1 MHHRLLARR
10 EPLGSRHNVLGKLQ
24 NMNANR
30 REVLLTAAAAG
41 IAATS
46 PALALAAA
54 GPVADPKLAAL
65 LDAFVD
71 EMLRAS
77 PENATGLGLD
87 TGKYAG
93 ARTKL
98 DDRSSAARRKQVAD
112 FAGRAKRLAAL
123 PRAGLNSHDLTLYDT
138 VLYAMQAGAEGGK
151 FSYGGDFATPYVVSQ
166 QGGVAANGA
175 EFLNAQHQ
183 INAKADA
190 DSYLARLALVG
201 DALDQETARIKQD
214 AGAGVILPDFIL
226 TKVLAQFS
234 DFRKTPAAQTGFVK
248 SVTERAKAKGIEGD
262 YAAQATSIVEQ
273 KVFPALDRQIAALTA
288 LQAKAK
294 HEAGA
299 WTLPDGAA
307 YYAWGLK
314 MGTTTKMTPAE
325 IHQTGLDQGAALD
338 AQMDQL
344 LKSQGFTQG
353 TVGERMSALTK
364 DPRFLYPNTDA
375 GRAELIAYLNGAI
388 AGIRPHMTELSK
400 LGLKAAVQVKRV
412 PPDIEAGAGLGYMN
426 FASLDGTRP
435 AIYYVNLADT
445 GNWPRYT
452 LTSLTMHEAIPGH
465 AWQGAYLAE
474 RQNDIHRISSLIGF
488 NAFTEGWA
496 LYAEQLADEVG
507 MYQGDPLGQLG
518 YFQAQRFRAARLVVD
533 SGIHDKRWS
542 REKAIEWMV
551 GATGRSTGAIT
562 SEVDRY
568 FVTPGQACGY
578 KVGHTEIVRLREKAK
593 TALGSKFDIRD
604 YNDTVVATGG
614 TPLTVLESVIDRYI
628 AGVNKA

>member
-1 MHHRLLARR
+1 
-10 EPLGSRHNVLGKLQ
+10 
-24 NMNANR
+24 MNANR
-30 REVLLTAAAAG
+30 RQMLLTAAAAG
-41 IAATS
+41 LAAST

-77 PENATGLGLD
+77 PETATGLGLD
-87 TGKYAG
+87 TGEYAG

-98 DDRSSAARRKQVAD
+98 DDRSAAARRKQVAD
-112 FAGRAKRLAAL
+112 FADRAKRLAAL
-123 PRAGLNSHDLTLYDT
+123 PRAGLNSHDLTLHDT
-138 VLYAMQAGAEGGK
+138 VLYAMQAGAEGSK
-151 FSYGGDFATPYVVSQ
+151 FSYGGDYATPYVVSQ

-190 DSYLARLALVG
+190 DSYLARLALMG
-201 DALDQETARIKQD
+201 DALDQETARIKED
-214 AGAGVILPDFIL
+214 AAAGVILPDFIL
-226 TKVLAQFS
+226 AKVLGQFS

-248 SVTERAKAKGIEGD
+248 SVTERAKAKGIDGD
-262 YAAQATSIVEQ
+262 YAGQATALVEQ
-273 KVFPALDRQIAALTA
+273 KVFPALDRQIAALKA
-288 LQAKAK
+288 LQPKAK
-294 HEAGA
+294 HDGGA

-325 IHQTGLDQGAALD
+325 IHQMGLDQGAALD
-338 AQMDQL
+338 AQMDHL
-344 LKSQGFTQG
+344 LKSQGYTQG
-353 TVGERMSALTK
+353 SVGQRMSALTK

-375 GRAELIAYLNGAI
+375 GRAELITYLNGAI
-388 AGIRPHMTELSK
+388 ATIRPHMNELSK
-400 LGLKAAVQVKRV
+400 LGLKAEVQVKRV

-474 RQNDIHRISSLIGF
+474 RQNQIHRISSLIGF

-507 MYQGDPLGQLG
+507 MYKGDPLGQLG

-604 YNDTVVATGG
+604 YNDVVVATGG
-614 TPLTVLESVIDRYI
+614 TPLTVLESVVDRYV
-628 AGVNKA
+628 AGAKKA

>member
-1 MHHRLLARR
+1 MT
-10 EPLGSRHNVLGKLQ
+10 
-24 NMNANR
+24 ANR
-30 REVLLTAAAAG
+30 RQMLLTAAAAG
-41 IAATS
+41 LAAST

-98 DDRSSAARRKQVAD
+98 DDRSPAARRKQIAD
-112 FAGRAKRLAAL
+112 FADRAKRLAAL
-123 PRAGLNSHDLTLYDT
+123 PRAGLNTHDLTLYDT

-151 FSYGGDFATPYVVSQ
+151 FSYGGDYATPYVVSQ

-190 DSYLARLALVG
+190 DSYLARLALMG
-201 DALDQETARIKQD
+201 DALDHETARINQD
-214 AGAGVILPDFIL
+214 AAAGVILPDFIL
-226 TKVLAQFS
+226 AKVLGQFS
-234 DFRKTPAAQTGFVK
+234 EFRKTPAAETGFVK
-248 SVTERAKAKGIEGD
+248 SVTERAKAKGIDGD
-262 YAAQATSIVEQ
+262 YAGQATALVEQ
-273 KVFPALDRQIAALTA
+273 KVFPALDRQIAALKA
-288 LQAKAK
+288 LQPKAR

-299 WTLPDGAA
+299 WTLPDGGA

-325 IHQTGLDQGAALD
+325 IHQMGLDQGAALD
-338 AQMDQL
+338 AQMDRL

-388 AGIRPHMTELSK
+388 AGIRPHMAELSK

-474 RQNDIHRISSLIGF
+474 RQNEIHRISSLIGF
-488 NAFTEGWA
+488 NAFVEGWA

-507 MYQGDPLGQLG
+507 MYKDDPLGRLG
-518 YFQAQRFRAARLVVD
+518 YFQAQRFRAARLVID

-593 TALGSKFDIRD
+593 TVLGSKFDIRD
-604 YNDTVVATGG
+604 YNDVVVATGG
-614 TPLTVLESVIDRYI
+614 APLTVLESVVDRYV
-628 AGVNKA
+628 AGAKRA

>member
-1 MHHRLLARR
+1 MT
-10 EPLGSRHNVLGKLQ
+10 
-24 NMNANR
+24 ANR
-30 REVLLTAAAAG
+30 RQMLLTAAAAG
-41 IAATS
+41 LAAGA

-54 GPVADPKLAAL
+54 GPVANPKLAAL

-71 EMLRAS
+71 EMLRDS
-77 PENATGLGLD
+77 PETATGLGLD

-98 DDRSSAARRKQVAD
+98 DDRSSAAHRKTTAD
-112 FAGRAKRLAAL
+112 YADRARRLAAL
-123 PRAGLNSHDLTLYDT
+123 PRTGLNGHDLTLYDT

-151 FSYGGDFATPYVVSQ
+151 FSYGGDYATPYVVSQ

-183 INAKADA
+183 INVKADA
-190 DSYLARLALVG
+190 DSYLARLALMG
-201 DALDQETARIKQD
+201 DALDQESARIKED
-214 AGAGVILPDFIL
+214 AGAGVVLPDFIL
-226 TKVLAQFS
+226 AKVLGQVAE
-234 DFRKTPAAQTGFVK
+234 FRKTPAAQTGFVK
-248 SVTERAKAKGIEGD
+248 SVAERAKAKGIDGD
-262 YAAQATSIVEQ
+262 YAAQATALVEQ
-273 KVFPALDRQIAALTA
+273 KVFPALDRQIAVLKS
-288 LQAKAK
+288 LQPQAK

-299 WTLPDGAA
+299 WTLPDGGA

-314 MGTTTKMTPAE
+314 MGTTTKMTPSE
-325 IHQTGLDQGAALD
+325 IHQMGLDQGAAID

-353 TVGERMSALTK
+353 TVGERMSALTR

-375 GRAELIAYLNGAI
+375 GRADLIAYLNGAI
-388 AGIRPHMTELSK
+388 AAIRPHMTELSK

-465 AWQGAYLAE
+465 AWQGAYLSE
-474 RQNDIHRISSLIGF
+474 RQNEIHKISSLIGF
-488 NAFTEGWA
+488 NAFVEGWA

-507 MYQGDPLGQLG
+507 MYKDDPLGRLG
-518 YFQAQRFRAARLVVD
+518 YFQAQRFRAARLVID

-593 TALGSKFDIRD
+593 AALGPKFDIRD
-604 YNDTVVATGG
+604 YNDAVVSTGG
-614 TPLTVLESVIDRYI
+614 TPLTVLESVIDRYV
-628 AGVNKA
+628 AGMKQA

>member
-1 MHHRLLARR
+1 MRRRLLARR
-10 EPLGSRHNVLGKLQ
+10 EPLGSRHNVVGNFP
-24 NMNANR
+24 NMTANR
-30 REVLLTAAAAG
+30 RQMLLAAAAAG
-41 IAATS
+41 IAAST

-77 PENATGLGLD
+77 PETATGLGLD
-87 TGKYAG
+87 SGKYAG
-93 ARTKL
+93 ARTRL
-98 DDRSSAARRKQVAD
+98 DDRSSAGRRKQVAD
-112 FAGRAKRLAAL
+112 YADRAKRLAAL

-151 FSYGGDFATPYVVSQ
+151 FSYGGDYATPYVVSQ
-166 QGGVAANGA
+166 QGGMAANGA

-183 INAKADA
+183 INARADA

-201 DALDQETARIKQD
+201 AALDQETARIKED
-214 AGAGVILPDFIL
+214 AAAGVILPDFIL
-226 TKVLAQFS
+226 AKVVAQVGGL
-234 DFRKTPAAQTGFVK
+234 RETPAAETGFVK
-248 SVTERAKAKGIEGD
+248 SVAERAKAKGIDGD
-262 YAAQATSIVEQ
+262 YAGQATSIVEQ
-273 KVFPALDRQIAALTA
+273 KIFPALERQIAALKG
-288 LQAKAK
+288 LQPKAR

-299 WTLPDGAA
+299 WTLPDGGD

-314 MGTTTKMTPAE
+314 IGTTTKMTPAE
-325 IHQTGLDQGAALD
+325 IHQMGLDQGAAID
-338 AQMDQL
+338 AKMDTL

-353 TVGERMSALTK
+353 SVGERMSALTK
-364 DPRFLYPNTDA
+364 DPRFLYPNTDE
-375 GRAELIAYLNGAI
+375 GRAQVIAYLDGAI
-388 AGIRPHMTELSK
+388 AAIRPHMTELSK
-400 LGLKAAVQVKRV
+400 LGLKAPVQVKRV

-465 AWQGAYLAE
+465 AWQGAYLSE
-474 RQNDIHRISSLIGF
+474 RQNEIHKISSFIGF
-488 NAFTEGWA
+488 NAFVEGWA

-507 MYQGDPLGQLG
+507 MYKDDPLGRLG
-518 YFQAQRFRAARLVVD
+518 YFQAQRFRAARLVID

-578 KVGHTEIVRLREKAK
+578 KVGHSEINRQREKAK
-593 TALGSKFDIRD
+593 TALAAKFDLKAF
-604 YNDTVVATGG
+604 NDTVVRGG
-614 TPLTVLESVIDRYI
+614 NVPLDVLAKNVDEYVRSTPR
-628 AGVNKA
+628 